1 MTKSPSST
9 RWSLTLLIIGLV
21 AAGLHTRGSI
31 EPRFAASSVID
42 AQKQESAS
50 ALFLPIELP
59 RPTPSAH
66 ASSATFMPDGSL
78 LVAWFGGTR
87 EGADD
92 VAIQMARVKDGRVQD
107 SWTSLTCGQL
117 EGLTHRVIRTLGNPV
132 VWIDADGRVQLNVV
146 SVSYGGWSGSSVNQ
160 LQSEDGGKSWSAAQ
174 RLILSPLFNLST
186 LVRNQVVAMQ
196 DGTIGLPAYHEL
208 LHKWGMW
215 LRVTTEGRVLQC
227 ERMPSNVGQLLQ
239 PAVAAISATDA
250 VAVLRNT
257 NSAQPVIG
265 RSATEDGGQTWSLK
279 ASLDIPNPNASISII
294 RLLDGSLLIA
304 ANPLV
309 NGRNVLQLFRSRD
322 GGASWTASRTIERSA
337 PDREFSYPSFA
348 QSADGM
354 IYLSYTWQRKG
365 IRLCAFNS
373 AWLDASDTEK
383 PAMESAP

>member
-1 MTKSPSST
+1 
-9 RWSLTLLIIGLV
+9 
-21 AAGLHTRGSI
+21 
-31 EPRFAASSVID
+31 
-42 AQKQESAS
+42 
-50 ALFLPIELP
+50 
-59 RPTPSAH
+59 
-66 ASSATFMPDGSL
+66 
-78 LVAWFGGTR
+78 
-87 EGADD
+87 
-92 VAIQMARVKDGRVQD
+92 
-107 SWTSLTCGQL
+107 
-117 EGLTHRVIRTLGNPV
+117 
-132 VWIDADGRVQLNVV
+132 
-146 SVSYGGWSGSSVNQ
+146 VNQ
-160 LQSEDGGKSWSAAQ
+160 LQSEDGGKNWSKAQ

-215 LRVTTEGRVLQC
+215 VRVTTEGRVLQC
-227 ERMPSNVGQLLQ
+227 ERMPSNVGELLQ

-257 NSAQPVIG
+257 NSAQPVVG

-279 ASLDIPNPNASISII
+279 APLDIPNPNASISII

-304 ANPLV
+304 ANPLA

-322 GGASWTASRTIERSA
+322 DGASWTASRTIERSA
-337 PDREFSYPSFA
+337 PGGEFSYPSFA

>member
-1 MTKSPSST
+1 MTKSPSSP
-9 RWSLTLLIIGLV
+9 RWSLTLLIIGLA

-66 ASSATFMPDGSL
+66 ASSIAFMQDGSL
-78 LVAWFGGTR
+78 LIAWFGGTR

-107 SWTSLTCGQL
+107 SWTSLTCEQL

-208 LHKWGMW
+208 LHKWGIW
-215 LRVTTEGRVLQC
+215 VRVTPEGRVLQC
-227 ERMPSNVGQLLQ
+227 DRMQSNVGELLQ
-239 PAVAAISATDA
+239 PAVVALSATDA

-257 NSAQPVIG
+257 NSAQPVVG
-265 RSATEDGGQTWSLK
+265 RSATEDGGQTWSLT
-279 ASLDIPNPNASISII
+279 APLDIP
-294 RLLDGSLLIA
+294 
-304 ANPLV
+304 
-309 NGRNVLQLFRSRD
+309 
-322 GGASWTASRTIERSA
+322 
-337 PDREFSYPSFA
+337 
-348 QSADGM
+348 
-354 IYLSYTWQRKG
+354 
-365 IRLCAFNS
+365 
-373 AWLDASDTEK
+373 
-383 PAMESAP
+383 

>member
-1 MTKSPSST
+1 MTKSPSSP

-42 AQKQESAS
+42 AQKQETAS

-66 ASSATFMPDGSL
+66 ASSIAFMQDGL
-78 LVAWFGGTR
+78 LLIAWFGGTR

-107 SWTSLTCGQL
+107 SWTSLTCKQL

-132 VWIDADGRVQLNVV
+132 IWIDADGRVKLNVV
-146 SVSYGGWSGSSVNQ
+146 SVSYGGWAGSSVNQ
-160 LQSEDGGKSWSAAQ
+160 LQSENGGKSWSAAQ

-215 LRVTTEGRVLQC
+215 VRVTTEGRVLQC
-227 ERMPSNVGQLLQ
+227 ERMPSNVGELLQ

-257 NSAQPVIG
+257 NSAQPVVG
-265 RSATEDGGQTWSLK
+265 RSATEDGGQTWALK
-279 ASLDIPNPNASISII
+279 APLNIPNPNASISMI
-294 RLLDGSLLIA
+294 RLVDGSLLIA

-322 GGASWTASRTIERSA
+322 NGASWTPSRTIERSA
-337 PDREFSYPSFA
+337 PGGEFSYPSFA

>member
-1 MTKSPSST
+1 
-9 RWSLTLLIIGLV
+9 
-21 AAGLHTRGSI
+21 
-31 EPRFAASSVID
+31 VID

-66 ASSATFMPDGSL
+66 ASSVAFMPDGSL
-78 LVAWFGGTR
+78 LIAWFGGMR

-107 SWTSLTCGQL
+107 SWTSLTCEQL
-117 EGLTHRVIRTLGNPV
+117 EGITHRVIRTLGNPV

-146 SVSYGGWSGSSVNQ
+146 SVSYGGWAGSSVNQ
-160 LQSEDGGKSWSAAQ
+160 LQSEDGGKNWSKAQ

-215 LRVTTEGRVLQC
+215 VRVTTEGRVLQC
-227 ERMPSNVGQLLQ
+227 ERMPSNVGELLQ

-257 NSAQPVIG
+257 NSAQPVVG

-279 ASLDIPNPNASISII
+279 APLDIPNPNASISMI
-294 RLLDGSLLIA
+294 RLVDGSLLIA

-322 GGASWTASRTIERSA
+322 DGSSWTASRTIERSA
-337 PDREFSYPSFA
+337 PGGEFSYPSFA

-373 AWLDASDTEK
+373 VWLDASDTEK

>member
-1 MTKSPSST
+1 MTKSPSSP

-42 AQKQESAS
+42 AQKQETAS

-66 ASSATFMPDGSL
+66 ASSIAFMQDGSL
-78 LVAWFGGTR
+78 LIAWFGGTR

-92 VAIQMARVKDGRVQD
+92 VAIQMARVKDERVQD
-107 SWTSLTCGQL
+107 SWTSLTCQQL

-160 LQSEDGGKSWSAAQ
+160 LHSQDGGKSWSAAQ
-174 RLILSPLFNLST
+174 RLILSPFFNLST
-186 LVRNQVVAMQ
+186 LVRNQIIAMQ

-215 LRVTTEGRVLQC
+215 VRVTTEGRVLQC
-227 ERMPSNVGQLLQ
+227 ERMPSNVGELLQ

-257 NSAQPVIG
+257 NSAQPVVG

-279 ASLDIPNPNASISII
+279 APLDIPNPNASISMI
-294 RLLDGSLLIA
+294 RLVDGSLLIA

-337 PDREFSYPSFA
+337 PGGEFSYPSFA

-365 IRLCAFNS
+365 IRLCCFN
-373 AWLDASDTEK
+373 ALWLDTGDNENA
-383 PAMESAP
+383 AMESAQ

>member
-1 MTKSPSST
+1 MTKSPSSP
-9 RWSLTLLIIGLV
+9 RWSLTLLIIGLA

-66 ASSATFMPDGSL
+66 ASSVAFMQDGSL
-78 LVAWFGGTR
+78 LIAWFGGMR

-107 SWTSLTCGQL
+107 SWISLTCEQL

-132 VWIDADGRVQLNVV
+132 VWVDANGRVSMHVV
-146 SVSYGGWSGSSVNQ
+146 SVSYGGWAGSSVNQ
-160 LQSEDGGKSWSAAQ
+160 LLSEDGGKSWSRAR

-186 LVRNQVVAMQ
+186 LVRNQVVTME

-208 LHKWGMW
+208 LHKWGVW
-215 LRVTTEGRVLQC
+215 VRVTPEGRVLQC
-227 ERMPSNVGQLLQ
+227 DRMPSNVGELLQ
-239 PAVAAISATDA
+239 PAVVAIRASDA

-257 NSAQPVIG
+257 NSTQPVIG
-265 RSATEDGGQTWSLK
+265 RSATADGGQTWSLM
-279 ASLDIPNPNASISII
+279 APIDIPNPNASISMI
-294 RLLDGSLLIA
+294 RLVDGSLLIA
-304 ANPLV
+304 ANPLA

-322 GGASWTASRTIERSA
+322 DGSSWTASRTIERSA
-337 PDREFSYPSFA
+337 SGGEFSYPSFA
-348 QSADGM
+348 QSADGI

>member
-1 MTKSPSST
+1 MTKSPSSP

-31 EPRFAASSVID
+31 EPRFAASNVID

-66 ASSATFMPDGSL
+66 ASSIAFMQDGSL
-78 LVAWFGGTR
+78 LIAWFGGTR

-92 VAIQMARVKDGRVQD
+92 VAIQMARVKDERVQD
-107 SWTSLTCGQL
+107 SWTSLTCEQL

-146 SVSYGGWSGSSVNQ
+146 SVSYGGWAGSSVNQ
-160 LQSEDGGKSWSAAQ
+160 LHSQDGGKNWSAAQ

-215 LRVTTEGRVLQC
+215 VRVTTEGRVLQC
-227 ERMPSNVGQLLQ
+227 ERMPSNVGELLQ

-250 VAVLRNT
+250 V
-257 NSAQPVIG
+257 G

-279 ASLDIPNPNASISII
+279 APLDIPNPNASISMI
-294 RLLDGSLLIA
+294 RLVDGSLLIA
-304 ANPLV
+304 ANPLA

-322 GGASWTASRTIERSA
+322 DGASWTVSRTIERSA
-337 PDREFSYPSFA
+337 LGSEFSYPSFA